1 VLTSRPIVKEGP
13 DVSEDEPFKVTDRR
27 SRGESPPG
35 PVRQSSESSPAGE
48 AAARPRGAPAE
59 GGLGPDPGSSELGGL
74 FMMFA
79 SSALISLGAAPDPQT
94 NEPKVDLAQAQ
105 AAIDVLLMLREK
117 TQGNRTA
124 QETRLLESIIYDLQ
138 MRFVR
143 TARGNPP
150 V

>member
-1 VLTSRPIVKEGP
+1 
-13 DVSEDEPFKVTDRR
+13 
-27 SRGESPPG
+27 
-35 PVRQSSESSPAGE
+35 
-48 AAARPRGAPAE
+48 
-59 GGLGPDPGSSELGGL
+59 
-74 FMMFA
+74 MMFA